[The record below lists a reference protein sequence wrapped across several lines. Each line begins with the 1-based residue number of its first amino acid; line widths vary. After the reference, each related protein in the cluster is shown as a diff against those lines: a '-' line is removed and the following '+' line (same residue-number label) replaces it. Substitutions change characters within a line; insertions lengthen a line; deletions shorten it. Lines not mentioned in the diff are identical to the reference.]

1 MSYRNPPIIIDKSNE
16 IWGTAI
22 AKFGQQLS
30 EGIISAGEAAKLAG
44 EEQAEYARKTKLAM
58 QTLETKTRES
68 YMDTARDNYLA
79 IKKSSDASI
88 ANQFKVDVEKMLNG
102 TGTPGEEG
110 YKIGAID
117 AKVQLSLNTDLDDET
132 KKYYNSVIE
141 DSKMFQETAVD
152 GFGKV
157 ISSVTD
163 LKGRDSNTLG
173 KPGGYTYKGGSRK
186 EKLENQLAF
195 YAVDPD
201 AMINPDVIE
210 TRKTSRGEN
219 NENFLETTTLVPADH
234 FKEGEVFGDIYNSF
248 SDKEKEG
255 VEKVIENGKEYYKF
269 SWKKD
274 VNEWDGQFTTDLID
288 TPDFS
293 KLYEEAGIED
303 KEGTISANLT
313 TTSTLKNGDN
323 LDTYEL
329 IDISRVKNNAS
340 LNQIMMGPAAGVESA
355 TLQEK
360 EAYLQEVLD
369 KGGMTVKEFNKT
381 YKTPRERA
389 EYLKNALV
397 DYSVKSKFNGYTFR
411 QATQED
417 VDRFRAVDPNSTISV
432 GTEIASKKT
441 GSKYQKPE
449 VVEAEEENKP
459 TEGEIRRSR
468 AAKDA
473 PTVYSDMFEK
483 PSSFFKN
490 KTINGNKISK
500 VTLTG
505 VDDLMPDNKTASK
518 GMLKL
523 GYETG
528 KSTSNKGQTI
538 YEDIMIFDLNDP
550 TRVRALID
558 MLPNANE
565 DMKVELKKILEST
578 PSKSKEDDPVE
589 TDVSEQSKALLN
601 FKNRTGRE
609 ATSIMDLSPEDWN
622 KASEDLSSNLPIF
635 KI

>member
-449 VVEAEEENKP
+449 VVEPEEENKP

-505 VDDLMPDNKTASK
+505 VDDLMPDNKTKSK